1 MKSVISRF
9 KANVTAVSLRNLNTD
24 ENLTYLQE
32 NYPLHLQSLNI
43 EFAYCSR
50 MPKDLCKNFFVRNAN
65 SLTHISIKSL
75 YFAKGTNLALPP
87 FKCLNSLELNSTH
100 AAIAL
105 VKAGAQ
111 SLTELKIS
119 TPYSNDLSEIH
130 DDDIHLPKLKRLELN
145 NVNGKAPIV
154 IIKACQDTLVQ
165 LIMEC
170 VSDITAE
177 DIINNIKLK
186 KLERLEL
193 SCVDGNIIGALIQS
207 YKCKDTITELKL
219 HKICSCNVNVFSNM
233 LLPNLKI
240 LDISNIYGDTY
251 NFGDL
256 TVALIRAGQHSITE
270 LKVAYIFQY
279 PTSVIGNLMMSNLK
293 ELYLEIEKKDK
304 ILALITAG
312 STTITDIVLYN
323 ISDDFNASDM
333 NAIQL
338 INLRKLHLEQTNVN
352 AVIAFT
358 KLIQNT
364 VCDLKISLKPAVIDG
379 ILVHNI
385 QRFDSGLVGIQIPHL
400 TRLHV
405 SNMESKAALALI
417 KAGMN
422 TISELEVGCLVNFN
436 IVDVRNVVLPKL
448 KVLKIKGV
456 YAIEMINAYKDTIV
470 DLQLEDIDQLSE
482 DFLKKIELPKLE
494 QLYLSYVSRDNALAF
509 IKIGI
514 QTLSQIMIRR
524 SDVTEQEIL
533 ELEIPHLDTI
543 EFKNCWQ

>member
-130 DDDIHLPKLKRLELN
+130 DDDINLPKLKRLELN
-145 NVNGKAPIV
+145 NVNDEAPV
-154 IIKACQDTLVQ
+154 AIIKACQDTLVE
-165 LIMEC
+165 LIMNDVRGIKVDE
-170 VSDITAE
+170 
-177 DIINNIKLK
+177 IINNIKLK

-207 YKCKDTITELKL
+207 YKCKDTITELNL
-219 HKICSCNVNVFSNM
+219 HKIMRCNANVFSNM
-233 LLPNLKI
+233 LLPNLRI
-240 LDISNIYGDTY
+240 LHISIFGGMND
-251 NFGDL
+251 FGDP

-270 LKVAYIFQY
+270 LKLAHIFQY

-293 ELYLEIEKKDK
+293 KLYLEIEKKDK

-385 QRFDSGLVGIQIPHL
+385 QRFDSGLVGIQMPHL

-494 QLYLSYVSRDNALAF
+494 QLSLSYVSRDTALAF